1 MVAPYSLGIES
12 FEIDKP
18 SAVRVGDLEISESA
32 REVRIAG
39 VEVPLR
45 PREFALLLVLAKHSG
60 IALSRSK
67 LLELA
72 WGYDFDGD
80 DRTLDVHIRRLR
92 MKIEEQHGLQKCI
105 HTLYGFGYKFLARNV
120 SLGGDEALRRGCVA
134 RPLQGNRGQSLAHPE
149 RPQ

>member
-1 MVAPYSLGIES
+1 MIAPYSFGIETV
-12 FEIDKP
+12 EIAKP
-18 SAVRVGDLEISESA
+18 SILRIGDLEVNEVA

-45 PREFALLLVLAKHSG
+45 PREFALLSVLAKNCG

-105 HTLYGFGYKFLARNV
+105 HTLYGFGYKFLPRNARG
-120 SLGGDEALRRGCVA
+120 SSDEALRHGRAA
-134 RPLQGNRGQSLAHPE
+134 RPRNQASGGH
-149 RPQ
+149 